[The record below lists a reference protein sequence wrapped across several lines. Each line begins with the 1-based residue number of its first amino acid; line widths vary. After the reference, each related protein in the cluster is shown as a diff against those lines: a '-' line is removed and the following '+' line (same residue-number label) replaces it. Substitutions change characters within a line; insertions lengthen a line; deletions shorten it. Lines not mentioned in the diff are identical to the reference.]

1 MCLFDMGS
9 EYHGYGSDITTSFP
23 ANGRFTADQRMIY
36 NAVLAAQLVR
46 HKNLFDRCVLNPLTM

>member
-1 MCLFDMGS
+1 MGS